1 MLQSSLSSHM
11 KEMILYMELNE
22 KLEMIIQVFDS
33 NKIPYSRGICNS
45 LNINYIN
52 NSVSIINENIIEY
65 LFNLSHKCVS
75 GGLTKKDVEN
85 IQELTAIDSKLAKV
99 KKEKDIQKFETKVE
113 EIIMN
118 NPVEI
123 KKEGMVLESYKWIES
138 IYNCDKILHS
148 RTVKENEKTFY
159 QAVMDRCENSFKLLE
174 GVKDPYSK
182 KALSYEEVVCKE
194 LSKYSDIIADK
205 NIAFHSLN
213 ESFDKVDAALNDW
226 SKLNVVVS
234 KKDKQKEYWMFKTD
248 NRAQLI
254 VDTENYREDLTV
266 LKNKLESYK
275 ESTEEIKGQYEEKLE
290 SIKVDQARI
299 DELRKQMEE
308 NRKLLVSGKMTKD
321 EALRSGKNI
330 SAEINRLEAHKA
342 QINQIVQDLQ
352 LKAQLRELKYDKLE
366 LCFSDLFLEKNN
378 DVMLAAY
385 MRFISLKTI
394 FAFIDG
400 VSNKEETDKFF
411 INLAALQSQASQ
423 QYTKLKEQLGG
434 IDDIRNR
441 NKREEFE
448 LNQTQVNQGNIDD
461 ELEKLYGPL
470 STTEEPVEQQ
480 VQEETVTEELEDVTQ
495 ILK

>member
-1 MLQSSLSSHM
+1 
-11 KEMILYMELNE
+11 MELNE

-65 LFNLSHKCVS
+65 LFSLSHKCVS
-75 GGLTKKDVEN
+75 SGLTKKEVEN

-123 KKEGMVLESYKWIES
+123 KKEGMILESYKWIES
-138 IYNCDKILHS
+138 IYNCAKILQS
-148 RTVKENEKTFY
+148 RTAKESEKAFY
-159 QAVMDRCENSFKLLE
+159 QAVIDRCENSFKLLE

-182 KALSYEEVVCKE
+182 KALSYEEVVCNE
-194 LSKYSDIIADK
+194 LNKYSALISSK
-205 NIAFHSLN
+205 NTTLHSLN
-213 ESFDKVDAALNDW
+213 ETFDKVDSALKDW

-234 KKDKQKEYWMFKTD
+234 KKDKQKEYWMFQAD

-254 VDTENYREDLTV
+254 VDTENYREDLNV
-266 LKNKLESYK
+266 LQNKLESYK
-275 ESTEEIKGQYEEKLE
+275 ESTNEIKKQYEEKLD
-290 SIKVDQARI
+290 SIKADQTRI
-299 DELRKQMEE
+299 DELKAQMDE
-308 NRKLLVSGKMTKD
+308 NRKLLVSGKMTKE

-342 QINQIVQDLQ
+342 QINEIAQDLQ

-366 LCFSDLFLEKNN
+366 LNFSDLFLEKNN
-378 DVMLAAY
+378 DLMLAAY
-385 MRFISLKTI
+385 MKFINLKTI
-394 FAFIDG
+394 FEFIDG
-400 VSNKEETDKFF
+400 VTNKEQAEKFF

-423 QYTKLKEQLGG
+423 QYTNLKHELEMF
-434 IDDIRNR
+434 DDIRNR
-441 NKREEFE
+441 NKREQFE
-448 LNQTQVNQGNIDD
+448 LNQTQTNQQNIDD

-470 STTEEPVEQQ
+470 STTEEPAEQQ
-480 VQEETVTEELEDVTQ
+480 VQEETVSEELEDVTQ